1 MHLVSYAIFW
11 INEPPPS
18 KPGAGLS
25 DTKFLGKLVL
35 GTVVNYRKV
44 CRLHPGEYVQLN
56 QEDEPLSTIEVDRD
70 VGVIILGPQNNLEGD
85 YLFDILL
92 TV

>member
-1 MHLVSYAIFW
+1 M
-11 INEPPPS
+11 
-18 KPGAGLS
+18 
-25 DTKFLGKLVL
+25 
-35 GTVVNYRKV
+35 VNYRKV
-44 CRLHPGEYVQLN
+44 FRLHPGEYVHLN

-85 YLFDILL
+85 YLFEILL